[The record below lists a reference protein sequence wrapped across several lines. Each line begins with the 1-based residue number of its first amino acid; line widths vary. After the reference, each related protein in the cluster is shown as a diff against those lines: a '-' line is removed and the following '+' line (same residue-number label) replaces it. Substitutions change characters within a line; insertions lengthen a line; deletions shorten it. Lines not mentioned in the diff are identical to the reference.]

1 MKRRRFAA
9 LLAVLALTV
18 VAAACS
24 DDGGDGSGDGGG
36 GGEESEVIRF
46 TFAPDPAWDWVKD
59 QGILEAMEAESGFRI
74 IQLATWDEFA
84 TFAGGHADVIST
96 GTYETPLLEEQGIDT
111 VTFGLFN
118 MNKDIIITANQE
130 WETVGDMPAGCKIA
144 TESVAGN
151 TIIWSSLIKEV
162 DNREWAEGSDDIG
175 IVTGDYQI
183 IPTLVREGD
192 ACGGLVDPTQVIPA
206 VASGEFNVLYDG
218 LSASQLYGETVVP
231 GHEGVMSNIFVGRK
245 EWYDANPGAVAFFME
260 VWDCAM
266 EQWAEHRDEIID
278 TYPQHFAVESPEQ
291 AQYMKDYFAN
301 SFDWFVDS
309 PYITEEWVEGEEP
322 VFDLVQDAGIIPED
336 AEFQE
341 HAVLEDPTAPGE
353 ACPAEF
359 R

>member
-1 MKRRRFAA
+1 VRHRRLAA
-9 LLAVLALTV
+9 LLAVFALTV
-18 VAAACS
+18 VAAACGN
-24 DDGGDGSGDGGG
+24 DDGGGGSDEG
-36 GGEESEVIRF
+36 GGEESEIIRF

-59 QGILEAMEAESGFRI
+59 QGILEAMETESGFRI
-74 IQLATWDEFA
+74 LQLATWDEFA
-84 TFAGGHADVIST
+84 TFAGGHADVVST

-118 MNKDIIITANQE
+118 MNKDIIITANPD
-130 WETVGDMPAGCKIA
+130 WKTVGDMPAGCKIA

-151 TIIWSSLIKEV
+151 TIIWASLIKEV
-162 DNREWAEGSDDIG
+162 DGREWAEGSDDIG

-183 IPTLVREGD
+183 IPTLVKEGD

-206 VASGEFNVLYDG
+206 IASGEFNVLYDG

-245 EWYDANPGAVAFFME
+245 EWYDANPGAVAFFMQ

-266 EQWAEHRDEIID
+266 EQWAGHRDEIID

-291 AQYMKDYFAN
+291 AQYMKDYFSN
-301 SFDWFVDS
+301 TFDWFVES
-309 PYITEEWVEGEEP
+309 PYITQDWIDGEKP
-322 VFDLVQDAGIIPED
+322 VFDLVKAAGIIPED

-341 HAVLEDPTAPGE
+341 HAVLEDPTPPGE